1 MALGLV
7 STRTFLRHTTFIGL
21 SGAGMLGRTGRCKPG
36 SQRVGAEPRGSASLP
51 LSPSL
56 LRSFDNSAN
65 GYARGEAITSMVW
78 KAGGPHKGDGHG
90 VGQRALQV
98 PDEAKDVEERLG
110 LFVTGPA

>member
-1 MALGLV
+1 
-7 STRTFLRHTTFIGL
+7 
-21 SGAGMLGRTGRCKPG
+21 MLGRTGRCKPG
-36 SQRVGAEPRGSASLP
+36 ALSPESGRGLADSR
-51 LSPSL
+51 PSL

-78 KAGGPHKGDGHG
+78 KARTESTPGRRQR
-90 VGQRALQV
+90 GQPALQV